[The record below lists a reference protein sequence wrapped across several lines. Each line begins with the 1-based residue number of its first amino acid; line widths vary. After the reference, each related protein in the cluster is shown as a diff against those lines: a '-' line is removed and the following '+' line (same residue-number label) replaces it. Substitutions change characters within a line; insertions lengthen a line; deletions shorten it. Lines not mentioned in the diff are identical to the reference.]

1 MLLYHRALYLFIALA
16 TVEAEESSDR
26 HRIKPRSVDNGRS
39 SPPARQW
46 PELIRIHDPGSLDDG
61 WAREDLDHANWEIM
75 KLPTHWEQAGLPEY
89 DGVVWFRRTIEVPA
103 LMASGEATLELGAI
117 DDMDVTWI
125 NGKRVGGHEE
135 PGDHFTPR
143 SYKLGPG
150 ALKPG
155 SNNITIRV
163 FDHGHGG
170 GIAQTH
176 GKLQLSGSGQ
186 KVPLAGPWRYK
197 VGASLQLLL
206 TAGKSL
212 SNPSAEKPFG
222 EEFYLEAN
230 DVVAMAGSTNI
241 VKQFEFGFL
250 ETLLTLDSSERAYF
264 RDLAWQADTVY
275 LQQRPRNF
283 GSHLDL
289 LRRMGASIIIANF
302 GQVEALDG
310 TTHLP
315 QFLTAYGELLDQF
328 EKCTRRIILVSPHR
342 FEKPGDHLLPDLS
355 QRNGDIAAYSE
366 GIRQLAKQRGYLYVD
381 LSQVD
386 SSGWTSSSSLLN
398 AEGQWLWAQN
408 VASQLT
414 GKAIKVRTKH
424 FDLLRQHIERKNLLW
439 RQHWRPTNWSFL
451 YGNRQ
456 QVPSS
461 RDHRP
466 GQPRW
471 FPEEVRAIIPLIEQ
485 AEESIWKMKTQSQ

>member
-1 MLLYHRALYLFIALA
+1 M
-16 TVEAEESSDR
+16 
-26 HRIKPRSVDNGRS
+26 
-39 SPPARQW
+39 
-46 PELIRIHDPGSLDDG
+46 PGS
-61 WAREDLDHANWEIM
+61 
-75 KLPTHWEQAGLPEY
+75 
-89 DGVVWFRRTIEVPA
+89 V
-103 LMASGEATLELGAI
+103 S
-117 DDMDVTWI
+117 
-125 NGKRVGGHEE
+125 
-135 PGDHFTPR
+135 
-143 SYKLGPG
+143 
-150 ALKPG
+150 
-155 SNNITIRV
+155 
-163 FDHGHGG
+163 
-170 GIAQTH
+170 
-176 GKLQLSGSGQ
+176 
-186 KVPLAGPWRYK
+186 
-197 VGASLQLLL
+197 
-206 TAGKSL
+206 
-212 SNPSAEKPFG
+212 
-222 EEFYLEAN
+222 
-230 DVVAMAGSTNI
+230 
-241 VKQFEFGFL
+241 
-250 ETLLTLDSSERAYF
+250 
-264 RDLAWQADTVY
+264 LAWQADTVY

-302 GQVEALDG
+302 GQVEALNG
-310 TTHLP
+310 ATHLP

-328 EKCTRRIILVSPHR
+328 EKCTRRIVLVSPHR

-355 QRNGDIAAYSE
+355 QRNGDITAYSE

-414 GKAIKVRTKH
+414 GKVPKARTKH
-424 FDLLRQHIERKNLLW
+424 FDLLRQQIGRKNLLW

-485 AEESIWKMKTQSQ
+485 AEESIWKMRNQSQ

>member
-1 MLLYHRALYLFIALA
+1 MFLRYYALFLSIALVVVA
-16 TVEAEESSDR
+16 AEEGANH
-26 HRIKPRSVDNGRS
+26 HRIKPRSSKNDGS
-39 SPPARQW
+39 EPPTRKW
-46 PELIRIHDPGSLDDG
+46 PELIRIHDPGSQDNG
-61 WAREDLDHANWEIM
+61 WAREGLNHENWEVM
-75 KLPTHWEQAGLPEY
+75 NLPIHWEKAGLPEY

-103 LMASGEATLELGAI
+103 LMASAEATLELGAI

-125 NGKRVGGHEE
+125 NGKRVGGHEQ

-143 SYKLGPG
+143 AYKLAPG

-155 SNNITIRV
+155 RNNIAVRV
-163 FDHGHGG
+163 FDHGYGG

-176 GKLQLSGSGQ
+176 GKLELSGSGQ
-186 KVPLAGPWRYK
+186 KVPLAGPWHYK

-206 TAGKSL
+206 SPENAISTQDTYEPFKGEFSLKS
-212 SNPSAEKPFG
+212 
-222 EEFYLEAN
+222 N
-230 DVVAMAGSTNI
+230 DVVAFAGGTNT
-241 VKQFEFGFL
+241 VKQVESGFL
-250 ETLLTLDSSERAYF
+250 ETILTLESSERLYF

-310 TTHLP
+310 ATRLP
-315 QFLTAYGELLDQF
+315 HFLTAYGQLLDQF
-328 EKCTRRIILVSPHR
+328 EECTPRIVLVSPHR
-342 FEKPGDHLLPDLS
+342 FEKPDDHLLPDLS

-366 GIRQLAKQRGYLYVD
+366 GIRQLAQQRGYLYVGM
-381 LSQVD
+381 SQLD
-386 SSGWTSSSSLLN
+386 SSGWASNSGHLN
-398 AEGQWLWAQN
+398 SEGQWHWARN

-414 GKAIKVRTKH
+414 EQPILGRSRH
-424 FDLLRQHIERKNLLW
+424 FELLRKKIGQKNLLW

-471 FPEEVRAIIPLIEQ
+471 FPREVNAIIPLIEQ
-485 AEESIWKMKTQSQ
+485 AEESIWKMGTQSQ